1 MLSFPLGKF
10 LMNDISKIHKQWK
23 STLLMLL
30 VFLALAIGSM
40 AESKTIPPESVDDQK
55 IFWGMASIFE
65 KPGSVDYVAL
75 VTATDEYQQAKK
87 VESGSARY
95 WLLVNKA
102 NESAV
107 RAISSVGSE
116 TDYDLIVLKGYLES
130 LDPPIQ
136 TEDITELALAK
147 LKH

>member
-1 MLSFPLGKF
+1 
-10 LMNDISKIHKQWK
+10 MNECSEIHTHWK

-40 AESKTIPPESVDDQK
+40 AESKSIPPESVDDQK
-55 IFWGMASIFE
+55 IFWGIASKFE

-75 VTATDEYQQAKK
+75 VTATAEYQQAKK

-107 RAISSVGSE
+107 RAINAVGSE
-116 TDYDLIVLKGYLES
+116 TDYDLIVLKGYLEG
-130 LDPPIQ
+130 LTPPIQ
-136 TEDITELALAK
+136 TDDITELALAK
-147 LKH
+147 LKN

>member
-1 MLSFPLGKF
+1 
-10 LMNDISKIHKQWK
+10 MNDISEIHKQRK

-30 VFLALAIGSM
+30 VFLALATGSM
-40 AESKTIPPESVDDQK
+40 AESKAIPPESVDDQK
-55 IFWGMASIFE
+55 IFWGMASKFE
-65 KPGSVDYVAL
+65 KPGSVDYIAL

-130 LDPPIQ
+130 LNPPIQ
-136 TEDITELALAK
+136 TDDITELALAK

>member
-1 MLSFPLGKF
+1 
-10 LMNDISKIHKQWK
+10 MNDISEIHKQRK

-30 VFLALAIGSM
+30 VFLALATGSM

-55 IFWGMASIFE
+55 IFWGMASKFE
-65 KPGSVDYVAL
+65 KPGSVDYIAL

-116 TDYDLIVLKGYLES
+116 TDYDLIVLKGYLEG
-130 LDPPIQ
+130 LNPPIQ
-136 TEDITELALAK
+136 TDDITELALAK